1 MAVVKLSSTEDMIK
15 VIKAMIHNNFRLLRV
30 VIWSVIKVNPLCVS
44 IHCHCP
50 EQVKQNLGSISE
62 VINNFVVSM
71 WNESP

>member
-1 MAVVKLSSTEDMIK
+1 MVRDQGEPVVC
-15 VIKAMIHNNFRLLRV
+15 
-30 VIWSVIKVNPLCVS
+30 VNPF
-44 IHCHCP
+44 HDCHCP